1 MSSRLVPRRWAEY
14 PTAMPKLDP
23 DDAYESAQRLIA
35 EARSSNGDSLDL
47 SGLGL
52 TTLPQEVNSL
62 TMLRGLEL
70 SDNRLASLPPEIG
83 LLTSLRSL
91 ELGNNHLSVLPAEIS
106 ALSEL
111 RFLGLANNPIDSLPR
126 QISSLKNLRVI
137 VLAITELSELPAE
150 IGELSNLVELY
161 AGSTFYELSDYGEE
175 ESLRTL
181 GIGGHGKSTI
191 AQIHEAIGRLI
202 NLKLLDLSGQRL
214 TTLPAGIGSLTSLET
229 LNLRENR
236 LTALPPEIGS
246 LTALKKLFLH
256 GNVQLGLPPE
266 VLGPKSHELRGGVKP
281 ALPRA
286 ILDYYFRISTQATA
300 PLNEGKMILVGRGE
314 VGKTSLVRRLREN
327 KFNAKQTKTDG
338 IRIEPWEIAL
348 RRREKVLLHVWDFGG
363 QEIMHATHRFFL
375 TKRSLYLVV
384 LNGRE
389 GGEDADAEYWL
400 KTINAL
406 APNSPVLVVLNKHR
420 SHPASLN
427 RTGLCAKY
435 PNVCGFVETDCQ
447 NPKPLG
453 ITKLKQAIKK
463 AVNEHLPDVRAKFP
477 ASWSKIKD
485 ELSQMRKRLKKDFI
499 TFDEYRGLCDRH
511 LEKDPVA
518 QENLAGFLNDLG
530 IALNYKDDPRLSD
543 KHVLNPQWVTEGIYK
558 ILNAPTLAEAGGA
571 LQLRRV
577 GAILSAA
584 DYPKAMH
591 GFVFE
596 LMRKF
601 ELCFPFPDRDG
612 EYLIPELLSKDEH
625 ADAKT
630 FRRDAGATRF
640 RYRYEVVP
648 EGLIP
653 RFIVRTYVHSQGLPR
668 WRTGVV
674 LKFEGNTALVWAD
687 MAEGRVEVIVTG
699 DAPSRRRLLAVIR
712 SQFDHIH
719 DNLELRPRE
728 EVPVPSV
735 PGLVLG
741 YGDLLTYEREEEWHP
756 RVPFGGTL
764 HEIDVTQLLNGLDVE
779 GARSVKTHDPKLVRL
794 FYSYSSKDEE
804 FRAELD
810 THLSLLKREGKL
822 ATWHMKRIVPGTD
835 WDRTIDENLKSADII
850 LLMISPDFL
859 ASDYI
864 YDVEVK
870 QAMAQH
876 ESGRS
881 HVIPVFVRDCSW
893 TMAPFGKLQG
903 VPKRKAVKLSS
914 DRDSAWREVSD
925 WIRKIV
931 DERIKTSSVR

>member
-1 MSSRLVPRRWAEY
+1 MYNNRLV
-14 PTAMPKLDP
+14 
-23 DDAYESAQRLIA
+23 S
-35 EARSSNGDSLDL
+35 
-47 SGLGL
+47 
-52 TTLPQEVNSL
+52 LPQEIGQLSRL
-62 TMLRGLEL
+62 QGLYAVG
-70 SDNRLASLPPEIG
+70 NRLTAVPPEIG
-83 LLTSLRSL
+83 
-91 ELGNNHLSVLPAEIS
+91 
-106 ALSEL
+106 ALSHLESV
-111 RFLGLANNPIDSLPR
+111 SLN
-126 QISSLKNLRVI
+126 KNKI
-137 VLAITELSELPAE
+137 
-150 IGELSNLVELY
+150 
-161 AGSTFYELSDYGEE
+161 
-175 ESLRTL
+175 
-181 GIGGHGKSTI
+181 
-191 AQIHEAIGRLI
+191 
-202 NLKLLDLSGQRL
+202 
-214 TTLPAGIGSLTSLET
+214 
-229 LNLRENR
+229 
-236 LTALPPEIGS
+236 TALPPEIGS
-246 LTALKKLFLH
+246 LGSLLH
-256 GNVQLGLPPE
+256 LWLGDNCLSDLPPEMAGLTKLERLELQGNNSLGIPAE
-266 VLGPKSHELRGGVKP
+266 VLGPRQNDFDEVEAKHTPPK
-281 ALPRA
+281 A
-286 ILDYYFRISTQATA
+286 ILDYYFRIRTQATT

-338 IRIEPWEIAL
+338 IRIEPWEIGL
-348 RRREKVLLHVWDFGG
+348 GGRDKVLMHVWDFGG

-375 TKRSLYLVV
+375 TRRSLYLVV

-406 APNSPVLVVLNKHR
+406 APDSPVLVVLNKHR
-420 SHPASLN
+420 SHPAALN

-435 PNVCGFVETDCQ
+435 SNICGFVETDCEGS
-447 NPKPLG
+447 KPLG
-453 ITKLKQAIKK
+453 IGRLKQAIKK

-485 ELSQMRKRLKKDFI
+485 ELSQIRKRLKKDFI
-499 TFDEYRGLCDRH
+499 TFEEYRTLCDKH
-511 LEKDPVA
+511 HEKNADS

-558 ILNAPTLAEAGGA
+558 ILNAPVLAATGGA
-571 LQLRRV
+571 LHVKQVCDIL
-577 GAILSAA
+577 GATE
-584 DYPKAMH
+584 YPKAMH

-625 ADAKT
+625 SDARNYRIDT
-630 FRRDAGATRF
+630 RSTRF
-640 RYRYEVVP
+640 HYQYEIIP

-653 RFIVRTYVHSQGLPR
+653 RFIVRTYVHSGGLPR

-674 LKFEGNTALVWAD
+674 LRFEGNTALVWAD
-687 MAEGRVEVIVTG
+687 VAEGRVEVIVKA
-699 DAPSRRRLLAVIR
+699 DSPSPRRLLAVIR

-719 DNLELRPRE
+719 DSLKLRPRE

-741 YGDLLTYEREEEWHP
+741 YSDLLTYEREGELNP
-756 RVPFGGTL
+756 RIPFGGAL
-764 HEIDVTQLLNGLDVE
+764 HKIDVLKLLNGLDVE
-779 GARSVKTHDPKLVRL
+779 GARSMKTHEPKHLCL

-804 FRAELD
+804 FKAELE

-822 ATWHMKRIVPGTD
+822 ATWHMKKIVPGTD
-835 WDRTIDENLKSADII
+835 WDRTIDENLKKADII

-876 ESGRS
+876 ASGKS
-881 HVIPVFVRDCSW
+881 HVIPIFVRDCSW
-893 TMAPFGKLQG
+893 TTAPFGKLQG
-903 VPKRKAVKLSS
+903 VPKGKAVKTWP

-925 WIRKIV
+925 WIRHIV
-931 DERIKTSSVR
+931 DSRI